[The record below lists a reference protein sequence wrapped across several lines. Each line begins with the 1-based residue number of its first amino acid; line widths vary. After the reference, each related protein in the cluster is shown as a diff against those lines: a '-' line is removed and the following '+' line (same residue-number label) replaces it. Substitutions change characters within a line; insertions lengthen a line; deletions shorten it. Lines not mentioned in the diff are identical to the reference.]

1 MKEKDT
7 ISFRI
12 ESGMKGSLDAIAE
25 SLNRDRSFVINE
37 AITHYVELHEW
48 QVDHIKKGLEQADR
62 GEFATEEE
70 IQSVLK
76 KYLIT

>member
-1 MKEKDT
+1 MKEKET

-12 ESGMKGSLDAIAE
+12 DSSKKNSLDAIAE
-25 SLNRDRSFVINE
+25 SLDRDRTFVINE
-37 AITHYVELHEW
+37 AIAHYVEIHEW
-48 QVDHIKKGLEQADR
+48 QINHIKKGVEQANQ

-76 KYLIT
+76 KYLSA

>member
-1 MKEKDT
+1 MKEKET

-12 ESGMKGSLDAIAE
+12 DSSKKNSLDAIAE
-25 SLNRDRSFVINE
+25 SLDRDRTFVINE
-37 AITHYVELHEW
+37 AIAHYVEIHEW
-48 QVDHIKKGLEQADR
+48 QISHIKKGVEQANQ

-76 KYLIT
+76 KYLSA